1 MRYAPTYL
9 VGHLGRT
16 TIGSTRNVFAMV
28 LASICAGMDALRAS
42 NRRVGPL
49 WARTFCRDAAGNVA
63 MMFALVSVPFVTLV
77 GAAVDYGRG
86 SQAKVELQ
94 AATDAALLNEARA
107 ARGGTDMAKIGAS
120 IQSFVRNVTG
130 DQNATVVGNPTISP
144 DRTSLCV
151 DVTTTAPAM
160 FMKIAGIDTL
170 TVQSHGCTEFSL
182 VYFEIALVI
191 DNSGSMAN
199 SSNSGTTKMA
209 AAKTAATNLV
219 NTMTSSPS
227 FKSSFSLV
235 PFSAAVNIGKT
246 YQTASFMDR
255 YGKSATHWSHFKLP
269 AGAPW
274 LPTSKFDLISGM
286 GATWTGC
293 VEERPNPYMTTD
305 TKADSAISPD
315 TLFVPYLYPDGSDVS
330 GHSNNDY
337 LDDNPSI
344 CGATQNPKSTY
355 NVADGQTT
363 LHNGQSK
370 VCKYN
375 GTKQNSTT
383 SAYGS
388 SFPAGPNLLCSST
401 ALTPLTT
408 DTSDTTGVKKAI
420 TAMTALGDTNLLS
433 GVMWGWRTISPNG
446 PFGALASNVSVG
458 PQTPKPYSYRSP
470 DGAPNQKVIVLLTD
484 GDNHWGGQ
492 GSEAYSDD
500 NKSAYSAVG
509 FFWENRLGGSSNP
522 TTPANA
528 YSQMNAATLQACTNA
543 KKAGITIYTVGFT
556 ASDGISAAGQKLLAD
571 CASDSS
577 KAFVAANGTA
587 LNDAFKKIA
596 DSMSVLRLS
605 Q

>member
-1 MRYAPTYL
+1 
-9 VGHLGRT
+9 
-16 TIGSTRNVFAMV
+16 
-28 LASICAGMDALRAS
+28 
-42 NRRVGPL
+42 
-49 WARTFCRDAAGNVA
+49 
-63 MMFALVSVPFVTLV
+63 VTLV

-86 SQAKVELQ
+86 SHVKTELQ
-94 AATDAALLNEARA
+94 AATDGALLNEARA
-107 ARGGTDMAKIGAS
+107 ARGGKDMAKIGAS
-120 IQSFVRNVTG
+120 IQSYVRNVTG

-144 DRTSLCV
+144 DKTTLCV

-160 FMKIAGIDTL
+160 FMKIAGVDTL
-170 TVQSHGCTEFSL
+170 TVGSHGCTEFSL

-246 YQTASFMDR
+246 YQSASFMDR

-269 AGAPW
+269 SGAPW
-274 LPTSKFDLISGM
+274 LPTSKFDLLSGM
-286 GATWTGC
+286 SATWTGC

-305 TKADSAISPD
+305 TKADSAVSSD
-315 TLFVPYLYPDGSDVS
+315 TLFVPYLYPDGNDSS
-330 GHSNNDY
+330 GHSYNDY
-337 LDDNPSI
+337 LDDNAAV
-344 CGATQNPKSTY
+344 CGTTKANATSRNPESTY
-355 NVADGQTT
+355 NVADDQTT

-383 SAYGS
+383 SMFGS

-420 TAMTALGDTNLLS
+420 TAMNALGDTNLLS

-446 PFGALASNVSVG
+446 PFGAFATNVSSG
-458 PQTPKPYSYRSP
+458 TQTPKPYSYRSP

-509 FFWENRLGGSSNP
+509 FFWENRLGGSSSP